1 MAQFMP
7 FEYDY
12 KTLTEELLF
21 KRYCEGDIKAFDAL
35 LERLQGLAYSMILR
49 YVKNQ
54 SLADEIFQEVF
65 FKVCKNK
72 DQFREA
78 VSFKSWLVT
87 ICRNTC
93 IDYTRKQSRE
103 FKTTSMDAGM
113 EDEGRSLSEQIAA
126 DVPSPLDEVSCKV
139 EDKELSEL
147 LDKLPPEQRDTFYQK
162 VVMEMTFEEIG
173 AAMGCSTNTAKSRYR
188 YALAVLRGL
197 VKRKRLLD
205 KAS

>member
-1 MAQFMP
+1 MQFN
-7 FEYDY
+7 YDY
-12 KTLTEELLF
+12 KSLTEELLF

-49 YVKNQ
+49 YVKNV

-103 FKTTSMDAGM
+103 FKTTSLDGGM
-113 EDEGRSLSEQIAA
+113 EDEGRSLAEQIAA
-126 DVPSPLDEVSCKV
+126 DAPSPLEEVSFKI
-139 EDKELSEL
+139 EDAHVAEL
-147 LDKLPPEQRDTFYQK
+147 LDNLPAEQRDTFYQK

-173 AAMGCSTNTAKSRYR
+173 AAMGCSANTAKSRYR
-188 YALAVLRGL
+188 YALVALRSL
-197 VKRKRLLD
+197 VKRKRLLS
-205 KAS
+205 KAAS

>member
-1 MAQFMP
+1 MEFN
-7 FEYDY
+7 YDY
-12 KTLTEELLF
+12 KNLTEELLF
-21 KRYCEGDIKAFDAL
+21 KRYCEGDIKAFDVL

-49 YVKNQ
+49 YIKNA

-103 FKTTSMDAGM
+103 FKTTSLDGGI
-113 EDEGRSLSEQIAA
+113 EDESRSLAEQIAA
-126 DVPSPLDEVSCKV
+126 DAPSPLEEVSLKI
-139 EDKELSEL
+139 EDAQLTEI
-147 LDKLPPEQRDTFYQK
+147 LDKLPDEQRDTFYQK

-173 AAMGCSTNTAKSRYR
+173 SAMGCSANTAKSRYR
-188 YALAVLRGL
+188 YALVALRSL
-197 VKRKRLLD
+197 VNRKRLLN
-205 KAS
+205 KAAS